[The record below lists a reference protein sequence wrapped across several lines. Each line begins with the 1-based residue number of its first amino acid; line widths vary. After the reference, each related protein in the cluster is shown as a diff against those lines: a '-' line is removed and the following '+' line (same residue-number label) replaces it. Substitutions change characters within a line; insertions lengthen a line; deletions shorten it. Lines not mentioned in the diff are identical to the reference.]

1 MPPMHSVSNDL
12 TYKIP
17 FLRWAM
23 LAQLS
28 HSSESSG
35 SEDDYLEEEA
45 EEERYLCLFCEM
57 VLSSC
62 TQLTEH
68 SLKSHKLDLVSA
80 FSGISFYGTIKT
92 INYTRSSHCGVEE
105 FREVLKKS
113 DTLEDKYL
121 KPILSDDSLL
131 MIDFEELA
139 HSSSTQSC
147 SKNGVQE
154 SDPRIELLQRKLE
167 KIQQAYLE
175 LLESK
180 NNFSE
185 QKSTTDDYFES
196 YADYSIHAEM
206 LQDKV
211 RTEAYRD
218 YIYKNTNI
226 FNNKTVLDV
235 GCGTGILSMFCA
247 EGGAASVVAVDNSK
261 IVEKARKFVKCNNLS
276 DKVEVIEG
284 KVEEVKLDRKFD
296 ILISE
301 WMGYGLLFEC
311 MLDSVISA
319 RDKYLR
325 PGGLVVPNRTS
336 MFIAAVSDE
345 KGYETRFNFW
355 NNVYGFDMSEVIPDL
370 FKEAVVKCVDKSHVI
385 SDHCGFKH
393 LDLSTVKTAD
403 LEFSS
408 PFQLQIGTPSKLTAF
423 VIHFSCYFDGE
434 VSVVLDTSPECE
446 PTHWLQTVL
455 YLKSPVLVSEGSLV
469 QGNVTFTKSSAVKR
483 GYIIKLDGSISQDN
497 EELGKFCQ
505 QYYLH

>member
-1 MPPMHSVSNDL
+1 
-12 TYKIP
+12 
-17 FLRWAM
+17 M
-23 LAQLS
+23 LAQLCC
-28 HSSESSG
+28 SSESG
-35 SEDDYLEEEA
+35 SEDDYLEEETV
-45 EEERYLCLFCEM
+45 EEEKFLCLFCEIL
-57 VLSSC
+57 LSSC
-62 TQLTEH
+62 DKLTEH
-68 SLKSHKLDLVSA
+68 SLKSHNLDLIAA
-80 FSGISFYGTIKT
+80 FSGTSFYGTVKT
-92 INYTRSSHCGVEE
+92 LNYTRSNNCTVEE
-105 FREVLKKS
+105 FREVLKKA
-113 DTLEDKYL
+113 DKLDDKYL
-121 KPILSDDSLL
+121 KPSLSDDSLL

-139 HSSSTQSC
+139 RNNTPQSC

-154 SDPRIELLQRKLE
+154 SDVRVELLQAKLE

-175 LLESK
+175 LLETK
-180 NNFSE
+180 NNCSGL
-185 QKSTTDDYFES
+185 KSTTDDYFES

-218 YIYKNTNI
+218 YIYKNNNI
-226 FNNKTVLDV
+226 FSGKEVLDV

-247 EGGAASVVAVDNSK
+247 KGGAASVVAVDNSK
-261 IVEKARKFVKCNNLS
+261 IVDKARKFVKCNNLS
-276 DKVEVIEG
+276 NKVQVIEG
-284 KVEEVKLDRKFD
+284 KVEEIQLDNKFD

-311 MLDSVISA
+311 MLDSVITA
-319 RDKYLR
+319 RDKYLK

-345 KGYETRFNFW
+345 KSYNTRFNYW
-355 NNVYGFDMSEVIPDL
+355 NNVYGFDMSEIIPDL

-393 LDLSTVKTAD
+393 LDLSTVRTID

-408 PFQLQIGTPSKLTAF
+408 PFQLQINTPSKLTGF

-446 PTHWLQTVL
+446 ATHWLQTVL
-455 YLKSPVLVSEGSLV
+455 YLQSTVDVSEGSLV

-483 GYIIKLDGSISQDN
+483 GYIIKIEGSISQDSEN
-497 EELGKFCQ
+497 IGKFCQ
-505 QYYLH
+505 QFYLH